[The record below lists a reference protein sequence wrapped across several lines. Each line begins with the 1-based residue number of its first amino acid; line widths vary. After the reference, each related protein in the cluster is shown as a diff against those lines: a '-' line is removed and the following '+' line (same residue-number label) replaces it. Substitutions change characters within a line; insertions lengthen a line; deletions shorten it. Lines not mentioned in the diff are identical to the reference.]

1 MSTNHKVA
9 LAVKKNEIF
18 ISTNTRRRPG
28 GGRPQ
33 KYASLEHYIVQT
45 VKHYWESGA
54 SISPEQL
61 HYKILQHVRDEED
74 RDNYCDI
81 LHGQRATLNRY
92 VQRILHKNHFSVRKI
107 SISQSVPEDWRSKA
121 EENAARIRATFLKE
135 DVDVVI
141 NADETFLLFHP
152 YGQRLIAPTG
162 VKRVG
167 SVVQVDNE
175 KWGATVMIACEYRT
189 SCVLPPMIIFT
200 GVHCAK
206 LMTQW
211 ATFDQAKVIFNE
223 SHWMTSNAAIIYLS
237 YLTNMFKGKK
247 IGIIWDKHTSHYCAK
262 VQNFIDK
269 FNAPENE
276 TGKKIV
282 MELVDEGLTP
292 IIQVP
297 DVAVNKIFKAGVK
310 KRYHQYRSGLPVTIG
325 KKITV
330 SRETLVDFVLST
342 IEEINKSNN
351 ESQYISDAFKRCGLN
366 PWSKEK
372 SLEAFQDH
380 LSKLESNAILAAM
393 ITNQKAMPLID

>member
-1 MSTNHKVA
+1 
-9 LAVKKNEIF
+9 
-18 ISTNTRRRPG
+18 
-28 GGRPQ
+28 
-33 KYASLEHYIVQT
+33 
-45 VKHYWESGA
+45 
-54 SISPEQL
+54 
-61 HYKILQHVRDEED
+61 
-74 RDNYCDI
+74 
-81 LHGQRATLNRY
+81 
-92 VQRILHKNHFSVRKI
+92 
-107 SISQSVPEDWRSKA
+107 VPEDWRSKA

-223 SHWMTSNAAIIYLS
+223 SHWMASNAAIIYLS

-247 IGIIWDKHTSHYCAK
+247 IGIIWDKHTSHYCAE

-297 DVAVNKIFKAGVK
+297 NVAVNKIFKAGVK

-393 ITNQKAMPLID
+393 ITNQKAMPLTD

>member
-1 MSTNHKVA
+1 
-9 LAVKKNEIF
+9 
-18 ISTNTRRRPG
+18 
-28 GGRPQ
+28 
-33 KYASLEHYIVQT
+33 
-45 VKHYWESGA
+45 
-54 SISPEQL
+54 
-61 HYKILQHVRDEED
+61 
-74 RDNYCDI
+74 
-81 LHGQRATLNRY
+81 
-92 VQRILHKNHFSVRKI
+92 
-107 SISQSVPEDWRSKA
+107 
-121 EENAARIRATFLKE
+121 
-135 DVDVVI
+135 
-141 NADETFLLFHP
+141 
-152 YGQRLIAPTG
+152 
-162 VKRVG
+162 
-167 SVVQVDNE
+167 
-175 KWGATVMIACEYRT
+175 MIACEYRT

-247 IGIIWDKHTSHYCAK
+247 IGIIWDKHTSNYCAE
-262 VQNFIDK
+262 VEQGFI
-269 FNAPENE
+269 
-276 TGKKIV
+276 

>member
-1 MSTNHKVA
+1 
-9 LAVKKNEIF
+9 
-18 ISTNTRRRPG
+18 
-28 GGRPQ
+28 
-33 KYASLEHYIVQT
+33 
-45 VKHYWESGA
+45 
-54 SISPEQL
+54 
-61 HYKILQHVRDEED
+61 
-74 RDNYCDI
+74 
-81 LHGQRATLNRY
+81 
-92 VQRILHKNHFSVRKI
+92 
-107 SISQSVPEDWRSKA
+107 
-121 EENAARIRATFLKE
+121 
-135 DVDVVI
+135 
-141 NADETFLLFHP
+141 
-152 YGQRLIAPTG
+152 
-162 VKRVG
+162 
-167 SVVQVDNE
+167 
-175 KWGATVMIACEYRT
+175 
-189 SCVLPPMIIFT
+189 
-200 GVHCAK
+200 
-206 LMTQW
+206 MTQW

-247 IGIIWDKHTSHYCAK
+247 IGIIWDKHTSHYCAE

-276 TGKKIV
+276 TGTRII

-393 ITNQKAMPLID
+393 ITNQKAMPLTD